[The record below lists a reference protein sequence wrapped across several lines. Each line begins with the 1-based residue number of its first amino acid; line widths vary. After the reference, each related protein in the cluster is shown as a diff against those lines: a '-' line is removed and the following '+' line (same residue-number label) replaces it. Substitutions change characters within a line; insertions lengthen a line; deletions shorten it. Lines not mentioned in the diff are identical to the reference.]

1 MNFDRIFPLQIRICS
16 QNKYWPLT
24 RSIGSRSERE
34 ESRAVRQRRP
44 RKMGALCLLPST
56 PPCCSCGAAGGGGSP
71 SRTPRLAR
79 TAAPFAS
86 SSSSSGAASSG
97 GGLQLA
103 CRRRR
108 AGVARGGGGKGDGG
122 ASGGAEFF
130 GEDGVVED
138 MDGYLNYLSLE
149 YDSVWDTKPS
159 WYGFLVPRFLQC
171 KLKQLELSKILV
183 GQSRD

>member
-86 SSSSSGAASSG
+86 SSSSSSGAASSG

-108 AGVARGGGGKGDGG
+108 QGGRGRERRGGVLRGGRRGGGHGRVPQLPVARVRLRLGHQ
-122 ASGGAEFF
+122 A
-130 GEDGVVED
+130 
-138 MDGYLNYLSLE
+138 
-149 YDSVWDTKPS
+149 
-159 WYGFLVPRFLQC
+159 FLVRFLGSSF
-171 KLKQLELSKILV
+171 LAV
-183 GQSRD
+183 